1 MMGFPPAMDWLHA
14 PLQAGMAV
22 VIFVAHLLTAARALT
37 RPNRAPASR
46 AAWVAV
52 IMLAP
57 MAGMIA
63 YLLLGETSIGR
74 SRLRRLQRVRQSMT
88 QMEDG
93 GPRRAPA
100 MTPQMQEDNVA
111 ALFSMAQAIN
121 GFSAAAGNHIV
132 LLGAEHPLAD
142 PTMDCRAA
150 IDRLVADIGQASE
163 SVHIAFYIW
172 LDDGAGGR
180 VADAVAAAA
189 RRGVACRVM
198 VDALG
203 SRGFVKGPRWQQ
215 LRQAGVRQLVTLDD
229 INRLQHIA
237 FSRMDL
243 RDHRKIVVIDNR
255 TAFCGSQNCADPEFR
270 VKPAFAPWIDL
281 LLRCE
286 GPVVRQMQY
295 LFLSGWIPESGEVG
309 LDDYAATGGAMVG
322 EGSATAIAFETGPI
336 TRHNAMAD
344 MFVACIYA
352 ARRELVIS
360 TPYFVPDES
369 LLRALCAAPRRGVA
383 TRVIFPARND
393 SWLVGQ
399 SSRSTYADLLQC
411 GVEVFEYPLGL
422 LHAKSLTLD
431 GAVAL
436 VGSANMDRRS
446 LELNFENNLLIADMQ
461 AVMAIRQRQ
470 QRYLDASA
478 PLALQQV
485 QAWPFHSRLTQ
496 NAVAMMSP
504 VL

>member
-1 MMGFPPAMDWLHA
+1 MSFEWVWLREVLQWGMTLGLFVL
-14 PLQAGMAV
+14 PLL
-22 VIFVAHLLTAARALT
+22 VATRALT

-46 AAWVAV
+46 AAWVTV

-57 MAGMIA
+57 VVGVLA

-74 SRLRRLQRVRQSMT
+74 SRLQRLERVGRRLR
-88 QMEDG
+88 
-93 GPRRAPA
+93 PA
-100 MTPQMQEDNVA
+100 AGEQQPMLPAAVA
-111 ALFSMAQAIN
+111 ALPDNAAALFALAHSIN
-121 GFSAAAGNHIV
+121 GLQAVTGNRIT
-132 LLGAEHPLAD
+132 LLGDADSPPAD
-142 PTMDCRAA
+142 PRRDCRAA
-150 IDRLVADIGQASE
+150 LEALVADIEQARE

-180 VADAVAAAA
+180 MADAVAAAA
-189 RRGVACRVM
+189 QRGVACRVM

-203 SRGFVKGPRWQQ
+203 SRAFLEGRRWKQ
-215 LRQAGVRQLVTLDD
+215 LRQAGVKLVRTLDD
-229 INRLQHIA
+229 ISRLQHMA

-255 TAFCGSQNCADPEFR
+255 IAYCGSQNCADAEFR
-270 VKPAFAPWIDL
+270 VKPRFAPWIDL

-286 GPVVRQMQY
+286 GPLVRQVQY
-295 LFLSGWIPESGEVG
+295 MFLSGWIPESGEAG
-309 LDDYAATGGAMVG
+309 LDGYASGCVAPHFDGGGV
-322 EGSATAIAFETGPI
+322 AIAFETGPV

-369 LLRALCAAPRRGVA
+369 ILRALCAAPRRGVV

-399 SSRSTYADLLQC
+399 ACRSTYADLLQS
-411 GVEVFEYPLGL
+411 GVEVYEFPLGL

-431 GAVAL
+431 GEVAL

-446 LELNFENNLLIADMQ
+446 LELNFENNLLIADPQ
-461 AVMAIRQRQ
+461 AVAAIRQRQ
-470 QRYLDASA
+470 RKYLDVSQ
-478 PLALQQV
+478 PVDLQQV
-485 QAWPFHSRLTQ
+485 RQWPLRSRLVQ